1 MLSRHCAPGGLCSA
15 PDQRSP
21 GERGHRRCQLRQLPF
36 QCTQKLALTR
46 TTMKIL
52 AAIPMGI
59 ALLAVALS
67 APAEEDVKAAPITQ
81 LSKIELYAFGGIGFA
96 GTISQG
102 ETLYQA
108 ILKRPTATADFV
120 KIAEKGTPEAKMYA
134 LHALAR
140 LSPDQYRELK
150 KSAKRDQKVTTMQGC
165 LVSDQTVGDVLD
177 GIEEQ
182 LRLQKGT
189 E

>member
-1 MLSRHCAPGGLCSA
+1 
-15 PDQRSP
+15 
-21 GERGHRRCQLRQLPF
+21 
-36 QCTQKLALTR
+36 
-46 TTMKIL
+46 MKIL
-52 AAIPMGI
+52 AAIPMSI
-59 ALLAVALS
+59 ALLVVALT
-67 APAEEDVKAAPITQ
+67 ARAEDDVKADPVTQ
-81 LSKIELYAFGGIGFA
+81 LSKIEVYAFGGIGFA

-102 ETLYQA
+102 EKLYQA

-140 LSPDQYRELK
+140 LSFDQYRKLK

-165 LVSDQTVGDVLD
+165 LLSHQTVGDVLD
-177 GIEEQ
+177 GIEEH
-182 LRLQKGT
+182 LQKGT